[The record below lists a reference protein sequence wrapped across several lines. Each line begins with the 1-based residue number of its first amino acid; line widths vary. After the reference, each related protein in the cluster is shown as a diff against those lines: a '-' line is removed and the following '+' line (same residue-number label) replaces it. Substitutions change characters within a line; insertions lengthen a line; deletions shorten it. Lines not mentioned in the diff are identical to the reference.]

1 MWRSFRLRGLEGNLK
16 AVDAFLPEGRWSI
29 EKRDNRITALFD
41 KGMEETPEKAL
52 LILQKKRRKD
62 RQQATT
68 KRRRQGD
75 ALPNSFAA
83 LLGQFFK
90 GDPEALA
97 QIEQSKAIDAWPRY
111 VGEAASRVSKAARIR
126 NGTIT
131 IVVTDPMWMQEL
143 SFQKKFLL
151 TKYQEEFPKLG
162 IRDMYFSR
170 R

>member
-1 MWRSFRLRGLEGNLK
+1 MDDS
-16 AVDAFLPEGRWSI
+16 
-29 EKRDNRITALFD
+29 
-41 KGMEETPEKAL
+41 PEKEL

-68 KRRRQGD
+68 KRRRQGE
-75 ALPNSFAA
+75 AMPNSFAA

-97 QIEQSKAIDAWPRY
+97 QIEQSKAIEAWPGY
-111 VGEAASRVSKAARIR
+111 VGEVASRVSKAARIR

-131 IVVTDPMWMQEL
+131 IVVSDPMWMQEL
-143 SFQKKFLL
+143 SFQKKILIA
-151 TKYQEEFPKLG
+151 KYQKDFPKLG